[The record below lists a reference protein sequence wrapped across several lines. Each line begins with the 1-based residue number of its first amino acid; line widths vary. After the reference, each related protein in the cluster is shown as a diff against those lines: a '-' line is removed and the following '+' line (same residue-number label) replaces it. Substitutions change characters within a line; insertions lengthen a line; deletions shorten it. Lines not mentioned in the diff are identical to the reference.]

1 MKNNSNKNITDKLQT
16 SYRQVDDKPNILD
29 TKWTIL
35 KHVLIFLTPAQPLL
49 NSQQAP
55 LPQNL
60 NTKESKNIIV
70 Q

>member
-35 KHVLIFLTPAQPLL
+35 KHVLIFLTSAQPLL